1 MGSKFYIG
9 IRLVQMLPTML
20 LLTVLVFLLV
30 HLLPGDPA
38 LALLG
43 NRATEENIADLR
55 LRLGLDRS
63 IFEQFIIYFRN
74 LAFGDLGQSI
84 IARVPVSKL
93 IAARLPVTL
102 LLTAYAAILAAL
114 VAIPLALVAALNR
127 GSKLDIGIRI
137 VFQVG
142 LSMPVF
148 YVGLIFLIVFA
159 AKLGWFPAGG
169 YGSTLWQ
176 NLYYLFLPA
185 LTLAY
190 SFSAIIM
197 RSLRASIIE
206 VLNAEY
212 VTFARAKG
220 LPRSLI
226 LRRHVLRN
234 AAIVTINLFGYHIG
248 TLVSGAVI
256 TESVFGLPGAGRLMV
271 DSIYARD
278 YPVVQS
284 LTLVLA
290 VAVSLVFLAVDLIM
304 AALDP
309 KLSHE

>member
-169 YGSTLWQ
+169 YGRTSTIC
-176 NLYYLFLPA
+176 
-185 LTLAY
+185 
-190 SFSAIIM
+190 SC
-197 RSLRASIIE
+197 
-206 VLNAEY
+206 
-212 VTFARAKG
+212 
-220 LPRSLI
+220 PRSPSPI
-226 LRRHVLRN
+226 PSRRSSC
-234 AAIVTINLFGYHIG
+234 AACAPA
-248 TLVSGAVI
+248 S
-256 TESVFGLPGAGRLMV
+256 SRC
-271 DSIYARD
+271 
-278 YPVVQS
+278 
-284 LTLVLA
+284 
-290 VAVSLVFLAVDLIM
+290 
-304 AALDP
+304 
-309 KLSHE
+309 